1 MATVRW
7 GPDAL
12 QERSLNIL
20 MKVYEPSS
28 SVEARSMQNT
38 VEPALTG
45 FSIRVMGP
53 GGTRMDIRVDGPR
66 EWQVVNRMVTKTIST
81 IAGHHTYVVGKTFNL
96 MFSETLE
103 ASDVCGTPAW
113 WEELLSHLACLP
125 VVELINPKARKRMTA
140 DMCGLNADHVKELRT
155 LCGETIFPYVYII
168 YLMRHLGPLPDVST
182 SFSSWEAHDV
192 NLDPQTARESA
203 WQMAS
208 FRELQRVLMVM
219 FRVPEYQKPPGGIV
233 TKHWITRFFAN
244 VFIGS
249 LFPKWDPSD
258 RDPSTSETAYAATHV
273 QCIVFLMWKIL
284 PVDDYTGGWLDGLKS
299 MGVFDASMQ
308 GHTYH
313 LEGKGL
319 PEEMIGT
326 LNMKRRTYLRPSLGG
341 FSEAAL
347 ERRDLASIV
356 VGDTLLRVSDEEHED
371 ARPLR
376 IVSAVKYGNEP
387 TVTTTDEDGCDLVVH
402 GFGPYDATVP
412 FSEGPTGVLEDDLK
426 SMVSWSE
433 VRDACAT
440 CVI

>member
-1 MATVRW
+1 MATARW
-7 GPDAL
+7 SQDAL
-12 QERSLNIL
+12 HERSLSVL
-20 MKVYEPSS
+20 MQVYEPSS
-28 SVEARSMQNT
+28 SMESRSMENT
-38 VEPALTG
+38 VDPAITG
-45 FSIRVMGP
+45 FSIRVLGH
-53 GGTRMDIRVDGPR
+53 GGTQRDIRVNGPR

-81 IAGHHTYVVGKTFNL
+81 IAGHHTYLDGKTFNL

-103 ASDVCGTPAW
+103 ASDVCGTPEW
-113 WEELLSHLACLP
+113 WKELLATLAAFP
-125 VVELINPKARKRMTA
+125 VVQLANPAPRSRMTA
-140 DMCGLNADHVKELRT
+140 DMCGLNAAHVKELRT
-155 LCGETIFPYVYII
+155 LCGENIFPYVYII

-182 SFSSWEAHDV
+182 SFSSWEKHYE
-192 NLDPQTARESA
+192 NLDPSTARESA

-258 RDPSTSETAYAATHV
+258 RDPRTSETAYAATHV

-284 PVDDYTGGWLDGLKS
+284 PVDDYTGGWLDGLKN
-299 MGVFDASMQ
+299 MGVFDASME

-313 LEGKGL
+313 LDGNGL

-356 VGDTLLRVSDEEHED
+356 VNDTLLLVSDEEHDRE
-371 ARPLR
+371 RPLR

-387 TVTTTDEDGCDLVVH
+387 MVTTTDEDGGKSVVH
-402 GFGPYDATVP
+402 VFGSCGAAG
-412 FSEGPTGVLEDDLK
+412 EGPTEVLEESLR
-426 SMVSWSE
+426 SMLTWDE
-433 VRDACAT
+433 VRDASAT
-440 CVI
+440 CLI

>member
-1 MATVRW
+1 M
-7 GPDAL
+7 
-12 QERSLNIL
+12 E
-20 MKVYEPSS
+20 
-28 SVEARSMQNT
+28 NT
-38 VEPALTG
+38 VDPAITG
-45 FSIRVMGP
+45 FNIRVLGP
-53 GGTRMDIRVDGPR
+53 GGTQRDIRENGPR

-81 IAGHHTYVVGKTFNL
+81 IAGHHTYLDGKTFNL

-103 ASDVCGTPAW
+103 ASDVCGTPDW
-113 WEELLSHLACLP
+113 WKELMAKLAELP
-125 VVELINPKARKRMTA
+125 VVQLANPAPRSRMTA

-155 LCGETIFPYVYII
+155 LCGENIFPYVYII

-182 SFSSWEAHDV
+182 SFSSWEKHYE
-192 NLDPQTARESA
+192 NLDSSTARESA

-299 MGVFDASMQ
+299 MGVFDASMERD
-308 GHTYH
+308 TYH
-313 LEGKGL
+313 LDGNGL

-356 VGDTLLRVSDEEHED
+356 LNDTLLLVSDEEHDE
-371 ARPLR
+371 ARSLR
-376 IVSAVKYGNEP
+376 IVTAVEYGNEP
-387 TVTTTDEDGCDLVVH
+387 IVRTTDEEGGDPVVH
-402 GFGPYDATVP
+402 GFGPCGAAG
-412 FSEGPTGVLEDDLK
+412 EGPTGVLEDDLK
-426 SMVSWSE
+426 SMLTWDE
-433 VRDACAT
+433 VRDASAT